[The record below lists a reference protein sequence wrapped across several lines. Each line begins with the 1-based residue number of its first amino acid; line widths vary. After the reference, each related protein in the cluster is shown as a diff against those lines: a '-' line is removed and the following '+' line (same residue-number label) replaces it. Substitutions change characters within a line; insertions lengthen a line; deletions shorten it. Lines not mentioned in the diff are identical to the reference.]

1 MKSIVSTIDNLK
13 LNFFFFCRL
22 PTQISDGSFIVK
34 ILKRTAD
41 FKVDTNDNHANDG
54 TGNAPGKL
62 QIPKKSKVFL
72 EQTIR
77 ECDNA
82 SGNCFPTRLTLYLFS

>member
-1 MKSIVSTIDNLK
+1 MCMFTVYAH
-13 LNFFFFCRL
+13 
-22 PTQISDGSFIVK
+22 ISVDGSFIVK
-34 ILKRTAD
+34 ILKRTAE
-41 FKVDTNDNHANDG
+41 FKVDTNDNHLNDG
-54 TGNAPGKL
+54 TGSSTSKL

-82 SGNCFPTRLTLYLFS
+82 SGKL